1 MSKRGFADFALRFGQ
16 GVLIGAGG
24 ILPGVSGALLAV
36 VFGVYRPM
44 MEVLSH
50 PGRALGEY
58 WRLLLPVALG
68 GAVGF
73 LAGAGGLL
81 TLFYRSQ
88 TVAISLF
95 LGLILGTLPSLWRQC
110 GLQGRRGASYCALA
124 LSFALVLGVFLSLR
138 RGVFAPLETNA
149 FGFACAGAIIALGF
163 IIPGLAS
170 SPILIAVELFEPLL
184 DGAAALDPGVLLPA
198 VLGGCTVLV
207 LFARLFSYLFRT
219 HYSLAYHAVFGLVL
233 ATMLGILPTRFASAY
248 EALAS
253 LACAI
258 LGAALAL
265 WSAGLEQKEEKMTPE
280 RGAP

>member
-50 PGRALGEY
+50 PRLALRRY

-81 TLFYRSQ
+81 TLFDRAQ
-88 TVAISLF
+88 TAAVSLF

-110 GLQGRRGASYCALA
+110 GLQGRRGSSY
-124 LSFALVLGVFLSLR
+124 FALVLGFALALGVFFSLR
-138 RGVFAPLETNA
+138 RGVLAPLEANA
-149 FGFACAGAIIALGF
+149 IGFACAGAIIALGF

-170 SPILIAVELFEPLL
+170 SPILMAVELFQPLL
-184 DGAAALDPGVLLPA
+184 DGAVALDLGVLLPT
-198 VLGGCTVLV
+198 VLGGCAVLA
-207 LFARLFSYLFRT
+207 LFARLFSYLFRA

-248 EALAS
+248 EALVS

-258 LGAALAL
+258 LGTALAL
-265 WSAGLEQKEEKMTPE
+265 WSAGLEQKKEEK
-280 RGAP
+280 AL